1 MAKSDPIPTLV
12 IYTPKKGKEKD
23 LQTLVEKH
31 WPILNG
37 LGLVTKDAARIWKAT
52 DKRTGGV
59 YFVEMF
65 SWKDGHAPDVA
76 HQTPEVMAMWE
87 PMGLVMEDL
96 KLATIEAL

>member
-1 MAKSDPIPTLV
+1 
-12 IYTPKKGKEKD
+12 
-23 LQTLVEKH
+23 
-31 WPILNG
+31 
-37 LGLVTKDAARIWKAT
+37 
-52 DKRTGGV
+52 V

-87 PMGLVMEDL
+87 PMGLVMDDL